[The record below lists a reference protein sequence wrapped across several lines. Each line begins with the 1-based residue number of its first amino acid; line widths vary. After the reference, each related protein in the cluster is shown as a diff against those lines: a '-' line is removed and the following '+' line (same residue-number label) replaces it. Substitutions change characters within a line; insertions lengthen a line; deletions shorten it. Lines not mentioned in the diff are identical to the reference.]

1 MRRSLLAVS
10 ITVLALAGS
19 TACATKG
26 YVNKQIADVNGKVE
40 GLSKSVEDT
49 QNQTKQNAQKI
60 DQVDQNAQAGIN
72 GAKQAASAADQAAQ
86 KAQSTADSANTTASA
101 LDKAAKS
108 LVAEVVLSD
117 AEGNFRFGSSTLPD
131 SAKQKID
138 DLMNQLKADP
148 KPVFFELDGYTDS
161 AGDAAYNKQLGL
173 KRAESVRAYLYEH
186 YQVPLHKINVYS
198 FGEADPVAPNNTR
211 DGRAQNRR
219 VVIKVVQ

>member
-60 DQVDQNAQAGIN
+60 DQVDQNAQNGIN

-86 KAQSTADSANTTASA
+86 KAQSTADTANTTAGELA
-101 LDKAAKS
+101 KAEN
-108 LVAEVVLSD
+108 LVAEVVLND
-117 AEGNFRFGSSTLPD
+117 AEGNFKFGSSSLPD

-138 DLMNQLKADP
+138 DMMNQLKDNP
-148 KPVFFELDGYTDS
+148 KPVYFELDGYTDS

-173 KRAESVRAYLYEH
+173 KRAEAVRAYLYEH

-198 FGEADPVAPNNTR
+198 FGEADPVAPNKTR
-211 DGRAQNRR
+211 SGRAQNRR

>member
-60 DQVDQNAQAGIN
+60 DQVDQNAQSGIS

-86 KAQSTADSANTTASA
+86 KAQSTADSANTTAGELA
-101 LDKAAKS
+101 KAEN
-108 LVAEVVLSD
+108 LVAEIVLND
-117 AEGNFRFGSSTLPD
+117 AEGNFKFGSSTLPD

-138 DLMNQLKADP
+138 DMMNQLKSNP
-148 KPVFFELDGYTDS
+148 KPVYFELDGYTDS
-161 AGDAAYNKQLGL
+161 AGNAAYNKQLGL
-173 KRAESVRAYLYEH
+173 KRAEAVRAYLYEH

>member
-72 GAKQAASAADQAAQ
+72 GAKQAAGAADQAAQ
-86 KAQSTADSANTTASA
+86 KAQSTADSANTTAGELA
-101 LDKAAKS
+101 KAEN
-108 LVAEVVLSD
+108 LVAEVVLND
-117 AEGNFRFGSSTLPD
+117 AEGNFKFGSSALPD

-138 DLMNQLKADP
+138 DLMNQLKANP
-148 KPVFFELDGYTDS
+148 KPVYFELDGYTDS
-161 AGDAAYNKQLGL
+161 AGNSAYNKQLGL
-173 KRAESVRAYLYEH
+173 KRAEAVRAYLYEQ